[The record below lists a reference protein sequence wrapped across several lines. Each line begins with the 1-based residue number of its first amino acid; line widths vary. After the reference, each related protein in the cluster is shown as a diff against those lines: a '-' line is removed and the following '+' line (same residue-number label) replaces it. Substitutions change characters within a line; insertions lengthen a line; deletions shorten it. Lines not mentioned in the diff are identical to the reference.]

1 MVDIVN
7 VLKHKKKIV
16 IFRNIITSM
25 YIIMHNDVYIVI
37 MHSNLLSQIMNDIF
51 PRNVTYNQNNY
62 FMTS

>member
-37 MHSNLLSQIMNDIF
+37 IHSNLLSQIMNDIF